1 MKTDK
6 LFELIKR
13 MTKQE
18 KIFFQRFAQ
27 LSTNNKD
34 KRYLQLFRAIEKQ
47 TKRQHKID
55 SVSLKKEFKY
65 LSAEKGYLMQNL
77 LKALAFFYEEE
88 RPREQVKTWIQQIH
102 VLMDKGLIVAC
113 HQLIRK
119 AVRMADEHNLWIDLV
134 ALKNIE
140 ISLQEPNAEGLRVL
154 EKLIQEKQAILR
166 QEANYDEYIL
176 LHYKIMHW
184 QTQYYF
190 VDTEE
195 KEQKFKAIENS
206 ELLESIEKAESTFAI
221 NQFYFSKNM
230 VLFLKRDFKAWNKE
244 YQEYMAFRE
253 GKMHLFG
260 GYNEVV
266 LYSNYLLSC
275 IKVQNYVEFWKSIQ
289 KLERFQNLPTLEA
302 YVFFVLAVR
311 KLEFYSSIGAFE
323 KNRQW
328 IELVEEQLKGYQ
340 NKLEIKQKE
349 FLYALL
355 GRAYIE
361 LDDYETALKWL
372 SKLYKAAGFA
382 PITAMYLSIRLQIMI
397 CYYELNWW
405 SNLESELRAVYRILR
420 QQKLQFDFYIVLM
433 RFFQKVVKAVDLAAY
448 RRALLDLK
456 KEWEILMHNPKENGP
471 FEFFH
476 YIPWLESKLKNQSLY
491 DGIKFG

>member
-1 MKTDK
+1 MKADK

-47 TKRQHKID
+47 TKRQQKID
-55 SVSLKKEFKY
+55 STSLKKDFKY
-65 LSAEKGYLMQNL
+65 LSADKGYLMQNL

-88 RPREQVKTWIQQIH
+88 RPKEQVKAWIRQIH
-102 VLMDKGLIVAC
+102 VLKDKELIPAAQ
-113 HQLIRK
+113 QLIRK
-119 AVRMADEHNLWIDLV
+119 AAQIAKEYNLWMDLV

-140 ISLQEPNAEGLRVL
+140 ISLIEPDAVGLVRL
-154 EKLIQEKQAILR
+154 EILIQKKQAILR
-166 QEANYDEYIL
+166 QEANYDEYIV
-176 LHYKIMHW
+176 LHYQIMHW
-184 QTQYYF
+184 QAQYYF

-195 KEQKFKAIENS
+195 KEQKFEALENS
-206 ELLESIEKAESTFAI
+206 ELLGSIDKAISTFAI

-230 VLFLKRDFKAWNKE
+230 VLFLKRDFEAWNKK

-275 IKVQNYVEFWKSIQ
+275 IKVRDKVEFWKSIQ
-289 KLERFQNLPTLEA
+289 KLETFQNLPALEA
-302 YVFFVLAVR
+302 YTFFVLAVR

-328 IELVEEQLKGYQ
+328 IEVVEEQLKGYQ
-340 NKLEIKQKE
+340 NRLDIKQKE

-361 LDDYETALKWL
+361 LEDYKTALKWL

-382 PITAMYLSIRLQIMI
+382 PITALYLSVRLQIMI

-405 SNLESELRAVYRILR
+405 SNLESELRAVYRVLR
-420 QQKLQFDFYIVLM
+420 QQKLQFDFYLVLM
-433 RFFQKVVKAVDLAAY
+433 RFFQQVVKAVDVTAY
-448 RRALLDLK
+448 KNALLDLK
-456 KEWEILMHNPKENGP
+456 KAWEKLLPNPKENGP

-476 YIPWLESKLKNQSLY
+476 YIPWLESKLQNQKLSEC
-491 DGIKFG
+491 IKLK